1 MIKSKKGSAIAL
13 ALIFAT
19 VLLMMGLAYA
29 KLTSNNKK
37 QTVLV
42 DERVKLQY
50 LAHSLTE
57 LALLK
62 FQLYPADFYACSE
75 ATKASTKVT
84 KYLEEYTTKAPE
96 FEKFKDSISKSSYFD
111 KPIELSLQNMVIL
124 TNRKWRDEVL
134 YIRSTA
140 TYDDMIKKQQKTV
153 SRLVYLNRTTIAPGS

>member
-1 MIKSKKGSAIAL
+1 MSKSKKGSAIAL

-29 KLTSNNKK
+29 KLTDNNKK
-37 QTVLV
+37 QTVMV

-75 ATKASTKVT
+75 AAKAKNPND
-84 KYLEEYTTKAPE
+84 KYLKEYTTEAPE
-96 FEKFKDSISKSSYFD
+96 FKLFKSSYFD
-111 KPIELSLQNMVIL
+111 KPIELTLDNMVIL

-134 YIRSTA
+134 YIRSSA
-140 TYDDMIKKQQKTV
+140 NYDDLIKNQKKTAE
-153 SRLVYLNRTTIAPGS
+153 RLVYLDRTTIVPGS